1 MPPPLQ
7 RAERF
12 RYDGYTIDPVRG
24 EVRCTYSTGGHTF
37 TERYVFGPKGDWNAP
52 AVDAAVRILFLLA
65 GVSYY
70 KTTAAHE
77 IDLGRR
83 PPRSRSAP
91 SSPPIT

>member
-52 AVDAAVRILFLLA
+52 AVDA
-65 GVSYY
+65 
-70 KTTAAHE
+70 
-77 IDLGRR
+77 
-83 PPRSRSAP
+83 RSAP